1 MTLTSLVL
9 FVSVYVAA
17 VATPGPGIAALIAR
31 TLGRGTSGALPFI
44 LGYVVGDLFWFAAAA
59 AGLSVVAK
67 NYAALFD
74 VLKYA
79 GCLYLLYVAVNLW
92 RQDPAL
98 PEATEA
104 PAAER
109 PVSAFLGSLFLTLGN
124 PKVMIFFLSI
134 MPLVIRPEEITVTMG
149 LELAAIIVVI
159 LSSVLTAYMLLA
171 SRARALF
178 RSRRSVAALQKT
190 NAGIL
195 AGAAV
200 VIATR

>member
-17 VATPGPGIAALIAR
+17 VATPGPGIAALVAR

-44 LGYVVGDLFWFAAAA
+44 LGYVVGDLFWFAGAA

-67 NYAALFD
+67 NYAALFE

-79 GCLYLLYVAVNLW
+79 GCAYLLYVAVMLW

-98 PEATEA
+98 PDITAA

-109 PVSAFLGSLFLTLGN
+109 PVSSFLGSLFLTLGN

-134 MPLVIRPEEITVTMG
+134 MPLVIRPEEISLVIG
-149 LELAAIIVVI
+149 LELAAIIVVV
-159 LSSVLTAYMLLA
+159 LSSVLIGYMLLA
-171 SRARALF
+171 SHARALF
-178 RSRRSVAALQKT
+178 RSRRSVAAMQKA

-195 AGAAV
+195 AGAAL
-200 VIATR
+200 VIASR